1 MPGLAQTVS
10 DMSYRRD
17 DAVIGLGLQSAPP
30 ESEAS
35 NFMLVFSF
43 PSNGVSLESYAEEAA
58 GHAYSLSAST
68 VELAQGLRP
77 SDEEA
82 VSIRYLENET
92 NSAVWQIWLLSPDGE
107 TLLALA
113 FSVHSDQF
121 EALEPLLREI
131 VQRLTW
137 TER

>member
-1 MPGLAQTVS
+1 
-10 DMSYRRD
+10 MSPD
-17 DAVIGLGLQSAPP
+17 
-30 ESEAS
+30 
-35 NFMLVFSF
+35 
-43 PSNGVSLESYAEEAA
+43 
-58 GHAYSLSAST
+58 T

-77 SDEEA
+77 ANEKT

-92 NSAVWQIWLLSPDGE
+92 NSEVWQVWLLSPDSE

-113 FSVHSDQF
+113 FSVHSGQF
-121 EALEPLLREI
+121 EVLEPLLREI

>member
-1 MPGLAQTVS
+1 
-10 DMSYRRD
+10 MSYRRD
-17 DAVIGLGLQSAPP
+17 DAVIGLGLQSGPP

-43 PSNGVSLESYAEEAA
+43 PANGVSLASYAEEAA
-58 GHAYSLSAST
+58 GHAFSLSPAT
-68 VELAQGLRP
+68 VELLQGLRAGN
-77 SDEEA
+77 EEA
-82 VSIRYLENET
+82 VSIRYREHET
-92 NSAVWQIWLLSPDGE
+92 NSEVWQVWLLSPDNE
-107 TLLALA
+107 TLLALT

-137 TER
+137 IGP